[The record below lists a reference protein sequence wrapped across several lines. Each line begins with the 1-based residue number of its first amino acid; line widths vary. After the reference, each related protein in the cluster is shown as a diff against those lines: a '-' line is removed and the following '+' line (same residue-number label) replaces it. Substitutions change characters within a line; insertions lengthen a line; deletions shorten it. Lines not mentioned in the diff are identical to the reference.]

1 MCLCVACCRYVDI
14 QQQEAGAGPASAG
27 ASGYGAAKQ
36 KRPSRRDPYALGKKA
51 NVQGFIRRMA
61 ITAEQ
66 LGVNLDDFPQHGA
79 SPLVGLTVGW
89 LPLPLAALPG
99 CGPCD
104 RPSCTPRPAVFV
116 ELRPSRNARVRVMI
130 RRSAG

>member
-79 SPLVGLTVGW
+79 SPLSRPYHLYGW
-89 LPLPLAALPG
+89 LRRSRWL
-99 CGPCD
+99 
-104 RPSCTPRPAVFV
+104 RRPAAD
-116 ELRPSRNARVRVMI
+116 RAIDHPARRG
-130 RRSAG
+130 SPCL